1 MLRFY
6 DYYFPF
12 FLIGDGQQPEY
23 NSLPL
28 LSFDPGG
35 VSEAPTCRRLHR
47 YIIIT
52 ELNLKPQLSV
62 GCELIVYSV
71 GASNITS

>member
-1 MLRFY
+1 MIIVFH
-6 DYYFPF
+6 FSK
-12 FLIGDGQQPEY
+12 IGDGQQPGY
-23 NSLPL
+23 CSLPL

-35 VSEAPTCRRLHR
+35 VSEAPTCRRLHY

-62 GCELIVYSV
+62 GCDLIVNSI
-71 GASNITS
+71 GTRNITS